1 MSDHAPDDDQLR
13 KLGYQPTFERS
24 MSLWANFALGFTY
37 LSPVVG
43 VYTLFSVSLAAGGA
57 PFFWSYPLVGAGQ
70 FLVCLVFCEI
80 VSQYPIAGGL
90 LPWARRLVGGRWGW
104 LTGWIYLWA
113 LCITIAAVAVG
124 AAPYFA
130 ALAGTTTDATT
141 SASIALGL
149 LALCTV
155 LNLTGTK
162 WLARMVTFG
171 FITELTGALVVGAY
185 LLIFQRVQPLS
196 VLVDTFDIKDGGTYW
211 PAFLAA
217 GMAGIFQFYGFEAC
231 GDLAEEV
238 PNPSRHIPRAM
249 RMTMYIGGA
258 ASMFACLAL
267 ILATP
272 DIREVI
278 AGNEKDAVGAI
289 LAQAFGPGGAKAVIA
304 VVCVSFVSCT
314 LSVQAAAGRLLFS
327 FGRERMIAGSSWFG
341 HTLDH
346 GAGHSG
352 VPVAALI
359 ACAIAPALF
368 VLIGLLFEDALTAVV
383 GFATIGIYIA
393 FQMVVAGALLA
404 RWHGW
409 RPNGAFTLGIFGVP
423 VTLAALA
430 YGVAAMVDIAWPQA
444 SGAPWFINYA
454 VLLSTA
460 IVVAA
465 GLVYMAVARI
475 ELLEEKK

>member
-1 MSDHAPDDDQLR
+1 MSDDTPDDDQLR
-13 KLGYQPTFERS
+13 KFGYRPSFERS

-124 AAPYFA
+124 SAPYFA
-130 ALAGTTTDATT
+130 ALVGTTAGASV
-141 SASIALGL
+141 SAAIALGL

-171 FITELTGALVVGAY
+171 FVAELTGALVVSTY
-185 LLIFQRVQPLS
+185 LLLFHRMQPLS
-196 VLVDTFDIKDGGTYW
+196 VLTDTFNIKIAGSYW

-238 PNPSRHIPRAM
+238 PDPSRHIPEAM

-258 ASMFACLAL
+258 ASIFACLAL

-272 DIREVI
+272 EIRKVI
-278 AGNEKDAVGAI
+278 AGEERDAVSTI
-289 LAQAFGPGGAKAVIA
+289 LAQAFGTGGAKAVFA
-304 VVCVSFVSCT
+304 VICISFVSCT
-314 LSVQAAAGRLLFS
+314 LSVQAAASRLLFS
-327 FGRERMIAGSSWFG
+327 FGRDRMITGSAWFG
-341 HTLDH
+341 HTSEH
-346 GAGHSG
+346 GAGHAG

-359 ACAIAPALF
+359 ACGIAPAVF
-368 VLIGLLFEDALTAVV
+368 VLIGLLFEDALTAIV

-393 FQMVVAGALLA
+393 FQMVVGGALLA
-404 RWHGW
+404 RWRGW
-409 RPNGAFTLGIFGVP
+409 RPSGAFTLGIFGVP

-430 YGVAAMVDIAWPQA
+430 YGIAAMIDIAWPQA
-444 SGAPWFINYA
+444 AGAWFVNYS

-460 IVVAA
+460 IVVAM
-465 GLVYMAVARI
+465 GLVYMAAARI
-475 ELLEEKK
+475 E